1 MRSTHFVPT
10 IRFRFP
16 KLQSVL
22 TNPFR
27 RLANSGPEAALFSGP
42 ERHLIEGRQ
51 LGTVTVQFIGKRCKF
66 GLQ

>member
-27 RLANSGPEAALFSGP
+27 RLANSGPEAALFSVP
-42 ERHLIEGRQ
+42 
-51 LGTVTVQFIGKRCKF
+51 
-66 GLQ
+66 